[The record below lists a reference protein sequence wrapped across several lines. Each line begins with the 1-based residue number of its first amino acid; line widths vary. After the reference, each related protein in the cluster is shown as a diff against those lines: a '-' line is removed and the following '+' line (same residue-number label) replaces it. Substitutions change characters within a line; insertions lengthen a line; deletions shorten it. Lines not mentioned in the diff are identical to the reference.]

1 MSHIKIL
8 ALTLLAVFAPIKAII
23 FAALTLIIF
32 DLITGVIASHK
43 RGEPITSAGFQRTLT
58 KTFVYLSAIMLGFLA
73 ETYLTGDL
81 LPVSKI
87 ITSYIGFTE
96 MCSLLENLNSISGTN
111 LLTALIAK
119 LGSKNA
125 ES

>member
-1 MSHIKIL
+1 MSHIKVL

-23 FAALTLIIF
+23 LAALALIIF
-32 DLITGVIASHK
+32 DLITGVIAAYK
-43 RGEPITSAGFQRTLT
+43 RKEPITSAGFQRTLV
-58 KTFVYLSAIMLGFLA
+58 KTFVYLSAIVLGYIA

-81 LPVSKI
+81 MPISKM
-87 ITSYIGFTE
+87 ITAYIGFVE
-96 MCSLLENLNSISGTN
+96 SVSCLENLNSISGGS